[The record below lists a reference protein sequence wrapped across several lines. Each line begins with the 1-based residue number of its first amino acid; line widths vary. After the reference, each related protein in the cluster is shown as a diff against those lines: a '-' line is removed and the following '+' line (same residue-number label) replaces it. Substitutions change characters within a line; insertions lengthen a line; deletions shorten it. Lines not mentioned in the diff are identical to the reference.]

1 MIYHTNSFF
10 LGFMSL
16 LNIAMSVPICLVI
29 YNYILNIKYFSSI
42 HIAALLII
50 IGIGAD
56 DIFVFHDFWLST
68 F

>member
-1 MIYHTNSFF
+1 MIYHTNSVF
-10 LGFMSL
+10 LGIMSL
-16 LNIAMSVPICLVI
+16 MNIIMSVPINLII
-29 YNYILNIKYFSSI
+29 YNYVLDVKYFSSI